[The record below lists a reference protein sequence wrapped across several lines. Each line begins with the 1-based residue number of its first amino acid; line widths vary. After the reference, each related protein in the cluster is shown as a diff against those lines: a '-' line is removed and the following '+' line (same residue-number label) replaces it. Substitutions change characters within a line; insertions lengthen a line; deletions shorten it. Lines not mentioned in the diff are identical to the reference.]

1 MILIMSDTKI
11 PPFCK
16 KDGDSLLFDRDGE
29 FQFYVPEEY
38 FPRIAVTIGDT
49 ISLIGVINYA
59 IFDKNGK
66 HSGLKT
72 FMLPTIFST
81 RPSEVTKVKQVSL
94 IKGQAIGD
102 YRILHY
108 KKGDAIILK
117 NPIQDVTNT
126 ENFFSLFLITAKF
139 PTTIGYD
146 KLHEFFEMTAELN
159 GFKFG
164 VTAQMFGVIMSE
176 ICRSKTDES
185 VPFRLAKDSNM
196 HNYNPISIKMVPKYV
211 SPFASITSENW
222 DDAVVNAIIE
232 KPGKKSPMEP
242 ILMG

>member
-1 MILIMSDTKI
+1 MSDVKI

-16 KDGDSLLFDRDGE
+16 KDGEALLFNRDGE
-29 FQFYVPEEY
+29 FQFFVPEEY

-72 FMLPTIFST
+72 FMLPTRFIT
-81 RPSEVTKVKQVSL
+81 KPREVTKVKQVPL
-94 IKGQAIGD
+94 IKGQEIGD
-102 YRILHY
+102 YRVLHY
-108 KKGDAIILK
+108 SKGDPIILK
-117 NPIQDVTNT
+117 NPIEDVSNS
-126 ENFFSLFLITAKF
+126 ESFFSLFLITAKF
-139 PTTIGYD
+139 PTTIRYD
-146 KLHEFFEMTAELN
+146 KLHEFFELTASLN

-164 VTAQMFGVIMSE
+164 VTTQMFGVIMSE
-176 ICRSKTDES
+176 ICRSKKDETI
-185 VPFRLAKDSNM
+185 PFRLSKDNNM
-196 HNYNPISIKMVPKYV
+196 NNYNTISIKMVPKYV

-222 DDAVVNAIIE
+222 DNAVVSAIIE